1 MWIPDHV
8 EVWRAAEI
16 TRGYRE
22 GDAVLH
28 LRLED
33 GSVRL
38 ELCSPAG
45 PSCAPHGVRNP
56 QEWEMAHSAPQTSLG
71 SSAGL
76 GGSHTDWTWP
86 TWCLSR
92 CPEPAACVA
101 RGAPCPPPAWG
112 AVPHSCSSL
121 ASQNASSSAEAG
133 WGGIPG
139 DHQPKCGLQ
148 TEAFRL
154 CCSHSP
160 SCFCGA
166 TCLCSALLLLHCHHC
181 RHWPTPSSSSCLL
194 SATPTASR
202 VPMTWWP

>member
-1 MWIPDHV
+1 
-8 EVWRAAEI
+8 
-16 TRGYRE
+16 
-22 GDAVLH
+22 
-28 LRLED
+28 
-33 GSVRL
+33 
-38 ELCSPAG
+38 
-45 PSCAPHGVRNP
+45 
-56 QEWEMAHSAPQTSLG
+56 MAHSAPQTSLG

-148 TEAFRL
+148 TEAFWL

-166 TCLCSALLLLHCHHC
+166 ACLCSALLLHCHHC

-194 SATPTASR
+194 SAAPDCLSGADDLVALSHLHEPAVLHSLRQRFLEANSIYTYCGEP
-202 VPMTWWP
+202 